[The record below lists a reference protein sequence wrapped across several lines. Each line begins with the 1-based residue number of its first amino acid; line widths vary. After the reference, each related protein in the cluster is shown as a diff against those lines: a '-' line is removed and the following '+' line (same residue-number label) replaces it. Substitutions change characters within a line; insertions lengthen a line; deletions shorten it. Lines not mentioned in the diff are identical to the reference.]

1 MNDTEIIFIE
11 ENEAN
16 LRLDQLLAARFKGT
30 YSRTY
35 FQKLIEQGLVLING
49 KPVKKRFIPA
59 INDELEVEFAA
70 EQTSEILPE
79 NIPLHVLY
87 EDDDILVINKPAGFV
102 VHPAPGHWT
111 GTFVNALIYHC
122 KGLADQESGVR
133 PGIVHRLDKDT
144 TGVLIAAKN
153 TYSQTRLIESFSKRE
168 VKKLYL
174 AIAIGNPGKQVISAP
189 IGRHPVH
196 RQKMAITESGR
207 EAISHIETLSV
218 KEKLALVQV
227 DIKTGRTHQIRV
239 HLCSVG
245 APVLGDALYGSKSSN
260 EKFKAHRQMLHA
272 SMLKIA
278 HPRSGEM
285 MEFNAP
291 LPEDF
296 RPFFFL

>member
-11 ENEAN
+11 ENEAGH
-16 LRLDQLLAARFKGT
+16 RLDQLLAARFKGI

-35 FQKLIEQGLVLING
+35 FQKLIEQGLVLVNG
-49 KPVKKRFIPA
+49 KPVKKRFIPVV
-59 INDELEVEFAA
+59 NDEIEVEFAA
-70 EQTSEILPE
+70 ESTSEILPE
-79 NIPLHVLY
+79 NIPLNILY

-102 VHPAPGHWT
+102 VHPAPGNWT
-111 GTFVNALIYHC
+111 GTFVNALLYHC
-122 KGLADQESGVR
+122 SGLMDQKPSVR

-168 VKKLYL
+168 VEKLYL
-174 AIAIGNPGKQVISAP
+174 AIAIGNPGKQMIHAP

-196 RQKMAITESGR
+196 RQKMAITEKGR
-207 EAISHIETLSV
+207 EAISYVETLQI
-218 KEKLALVQV
+218 KENLALVQV

-245 APVLGDALYGSKSSN
+245 TPVLGDALYGSKSSN
-260 EKFKAHRQMLHA
+260 EKFRAKRQMLHA
-272 SMLKIA
+272 SKLLIS
-278 HPRSGEM
+278 HPRTGER
-285 MEFNAP
+285 MEFHAP

>member
-1 MNDTEIIFIE
+1 MNDTENIFIE

-16 LRLDQLLAARFKGT
+16 LRLDQLLAARFKGV

-49 KPVKKRFIPA
+49 SPAKKRIVPV
-59 INDELEVEFAA
+59 INDEIEVEFAA

-79 NIPLHVLY
+79 NIPLDILY

-122 KGLADQESGVR
+122 KALAEEKSGVR

-174 AIAIGNPGKQVISAP
+174 AIALGNPGNQMISAP

-196 RQKMAITESGR
+196 RQKMAIIETGR
-207 EAISHIETLSV
+207 EAISFIETLSV
-218 KEKLALVQV
+218 KEKLSLVQV
-227 DIKTGRTHQIRV
+227 NIKTGRTHQIRV

-260 EKFKAHRQMLHA
+260 EKFRAKRQMLHA
-272 SMLKIA
+272 SMLTIT
-278 HPRSGEM
+278 HPRSGEV

-296 RPFFFL
+296 RSFFFL

>member
-11 ENEAN
+11 ENESN
-16 LRLDQLLAARFKGT
+16 LRLDQLLAARFKGL

-49 KPVKKRFIPA
+49 NLAKKRIVPV
-59 INDELEVEFAA
+59 INDEIEVEFAA

-79 NIPLHVLY
+79 NIPLNVLY
-87 EDDDILVINKPAGFV
+87 EDDDILVINKPSGFV
-102 VHPAPGHWT
+102 VHPAVGNWT
-111 GTFVNALIYHC
+111 GTFVNALLYHC
-122 KGLADQESGVR
+122 KDLNDQKSGVR

-153 TYSQTRLIESFSKRE
+153 TYSQVRLIESFSKRE

-174 AIAIGNPGKQVISAP
+174 AIAIGNPGKQTINAP
-189 IGRHPVH
+189 IGRHRIH
-196 RQKMAITESGR
+196 RQKMAIIETGR
-207 EAISHIETLSV
+207 EAISSIETLSV
-218 KEKLALVQV
+218 KENLSLVQV
-227 DIKTGRTHQIRV
+227 NIKTGRTHQIRV

-245 APVLGDALYGSKSSN
+245 APVLGDALYGSKSAN
-260 EKFKAHRQMLHA
+260 ERFRVKRQMLHA
-272 SMLKIA
+272 SMLSIK

-285 MEFNAP
+285 MEFHAP

>member
-11 ENEAN
+11 ANEAN
-16 LRLDQLLAARFKGT
+16 LRLDQLLAARFKGI

-49 KPVKKRFIPA
+49 NPAKKRFVPLM
-59 INDELEVEFAA
+59 NDEIEVEFAA

-79 NIPLHVLY
+79 NIPLDVLY
-87 EDDDILVINKPAGFV
+87 EDDDILVINKPAGLV
-102 VHPAPGHWT
+102 VHPAPGHWN

-122 KGLADQESGVR
+122 KDLEGRESSVR

-174 AIAIGNPGKQVISAP
+174 AIAIGNPGKQIINAP

-196 RQKMAITESGR
+196 RQKMAIIETGR

-218 KEKLALVQV
+218 KEKLSLVQV

-239 HLCSVG
+239 HLCSVN
-245 APVLGDALYGSKSSN
+245 APVLGDALYGSKSAN
-260 EKFKAHRQMLHA
+260 EKFRAGRQMLHA
-272 SMLKIA
+272 SMMRIT
-278 HPRSGEM
+278 HPRSGEV

-296 RPFFFL
+296 RSFFFL